1 MVSQCEIQPIPVEQK
16 SPMIPRLLRPAVLAI
31 AATLALGA
39 CTSTP
44 PRPQARQISF
54 ANLAPISFDVARI
67 EVVQQYQPPQVAP
80 NVDHLTPIPP
90 SDAIR
95 RWANERVR
103 AMGTSGTMRV
113 IIKDA
118 SITET
123 HLAGT
128 TGVRGA
134 FTTDQSER
142 YDGRLSVDLVV
153 EVPSRR
159 FQGYT
164 GATVARTISVPENVS
179 LQGREDAWHSLVER
193 MMADLNAKLEEG
205 IDGNLTAVTLR

>member
-1 MVSQCEIQPIPVEQK
+1 
-16 SPMIPRLLRPAVLAI
+16 MIPRLLRPAVLAI

-39 CTSTP
+39 CTSAP

-67 EVVQQYQPPQVAP
+67 EVVQQYQPPQVPP
-80 NVDHLTPIPP
+80 NVDHLTPVQPT
-90 SDAIR
+90 DAIR

-103 AMGTSGTMRV
+103 AMGSSGTMRV

-153 EVPSRR
+153 EVPSRQ

-179 LQGREDAWHSLVER
+179 LQGREDAWHSLSS
-193 MMADLNAKLEEG
+193 A
-205 IDGNLTAVTLR
+205 

>member
-1 MVSQCEIQPIPVEQK
+1 
-16 SPMIPRLLRPAVLAI
+16 MISRLLRPAVLAI

-44 PRPQARQISF
+44 PRQQVRQISF
-54 ANLAPISFDVARI
+54 ANLAPISFDVARV

-80 NVDHLTPIPP
+80 NVDHLTPVPP

-103 AMGTSGTMRV
+103 AMGSSGTMRV

-153 EVPSRR
+153 EVPSRH

-205 IDGNLTAVTLR
+205 IDGNLAAVTLR

>member
-1 MVSQCEIQPIPVEQK
+1 
-16 SPMIPRLLRPAVLAI
+16 MIPRLLRPAVLAI

-39 CTSTP
+39 CTSAP

-67 EVVQQYQPPQVAP
+67 EVVQQYQPPQVPP
-80 NVDHLTPIPP
+80 NVDHLTPVSP

-103 AMGTSGTMRV
+103 AMGASGTMRV

-205 IDGNLTAVTLR
+205 IDGNLSAVTLR

>member
-1 MVSQCEIQPIPVEQK
+1 VVSQCETVPVEQK
-16 SPMIPRLLRPAVLAI
+16 SPMIPRLLRPAALAI

-54 ANLAPISFDVARI
+54 ANLAPISFDVAKI
-67 EVVQQYQPPQVAP
+67 EVVQQYQPPQVSP
-80 NVDHLTPIPP
+80 NVDHLTPVQP

-95 RWANERVR
+95 RWANERLR
-103 AMGTSGTMRV
+103 AMGGSGTIHV

>member
-1 MVSQCEIQPIPVEQK
+1 
-16 SPMIPRLLRPAVLAI
+16 MIPRLLRPAVLAI

-39 CTSTP
+39 CTSAP

-67 EVVQQYQPPQVAP
+67 EVVQQYQPPQVPP
-80 NVDHLTPIPP
+80 NVDHLTPVSP

-103 AMGTSGTMRV
+103 AMGASGTMRV

-123 HLAGT
+123 TLAPT

-179 LQGREDAWHSLVER
+179 LQGRDDAWHSLVER

-205 IDGNLTAVTLR
+205 IDANLSAVTLR

>member
-1 MVSQCEIQPIPVEQK
+1 
-16 SPMIPRLLRPAVLAI
+16 MIPRLLRPAVLAI

-39 CTSTP
+39 CTSAP

-67 EVVQQYQPPQVAP
+67 EVVQQYQPPQVPP
-80 NVDHLTPIPP
+80 NVEHLTPVQPT
-90 SDAIR
+90 DAIR

-103 AMGTSGTMRV
+103 AMGSSGTMRV

-123 HLAGT
+123 HLKPT
-128 TGVRGA
+128 TGVRGT

-153 EVPSRR
+153 EVPSRQ

-164 GATVARTISVPENVS
+164 GATVSRTISVPENVS

-205 IDGNLTAVTLR
+205 IDGNLSAVTLR

>member
-1 MVSQCEIQPIPVEQK
+1 
-16 SPMIPRLLRPAVLAI
+16 MIPRLLRPAALAI

-39 CTSTP
+39 CSSAP

-67 EVVQQYQPPQVAP
+67 EVVQQYQPPQVPP
-80 NVDHLTPIPP
+80 NVEHLTPVQPT
-90 SDAIR
+90 DAIR

-103 AMGTSGTMRV
+103 AMGSNGTMRV

-118 SITET
+118 SIVET
-123 HLAGT
+123 HLKPT
-128 TGVRGA
+128 TGVRGT

-153 EVPSRR
+153 EVPSRQ

-164 GATVARTISVPENVS
+164 GATVSRTISVPENVS

-205 IDGNLTAVTLR
+205 IDGNLSAVTLR

>member
-1 MVSQCEIQPIPVEQK
+1 M
-16 SPMIPRLLRPAVLAI
+16 
-31 AATLALGA
+31 
-39 CTSTP
+39 
-44 PRPQARQISF
+44 
-54 ANLAPISFDVARI
+54 
-67 EVVQQYQPPQVAP
+67 
-80 NVDHLTPIPP
+80 DHLTPVTP

-103 AMGTSGTMRV
+103 AMGAGGTMRV

-123 HLAGT
+123 ALAPT

-205 IDGNLTAVTLR
+205 IDGNLSAVTLR

>member
-1 MVSQCEIQPIPVEQK
+1 MHRS
-16 SPMIPRLLRPAVLAI
+16 SPMIPPLLRPAVLAI

-39 CTSTP
+39 CTSAP

-54 ANLAPISFDVARI
+54 ANQAPISFDVARI

-80 NVDHLTPIPP
+80 NVDHLAPVPP

-95 RWANERVR
+95 RWANDRLR
-103 AMGTSGTMRV
+103 AMGGSGTLRV
-113 IIKDA
+113 VIKDA
-118 SITET
+118 SITEPR
-123 HLAGT
+123 LPPT

-142 YDGRLSVDLVV
+142 YDGHLAVDLVV
-153 EVPSRR
+153 DVPARR

-164 GATVARTISVPENVS
+164 GATVARTISVPENIS
-179 LQGREDAWHSLVER
+179 LQGREDAWFAMVER
-193 MMADLNAKLEEG
+193 MMTELNGRLEEG
-205 IDGNLTAVTLR
+205 IYGSLTAVTLR

>member
-1 MVSQCEIQPIPVEQK
+1 
-16 SPMIPRLLRPAVLAI
+16 MIPRLLRPAVLAI

-80 NVDHLTPIPP
+80 NVDHLTPVQPA
-90 SDAIR
+90 DAIR
-95 RWANERVR
+95 RWANDRVR
-103 AMGTSGTMRV
+103 AMGSSGTMRV

-123 HLAGT
+123 HLKPT

-134 FTTDQSER
+134 LTTDQSER

-164 GATVARTISVPENVS
+164 GATVARTISVPEDVS

>member
-1 MVSQCEIQPIPVEQK
+1 
-16 SPMIPRLLRPAVLAI
+16 MIPRLLRPAVLAI

-39 CTSTP
+39 CTSAP

-67 EVVQQYQPPQVAP
+67 EVVQQYQPPQVPP
-80 NVDHLTPIPP
+80 NVEHLTPVQPT
-90 SDAIR
+90 DAIR

-103 AMGTSGTMRV
+103 AMGSSGTMRV

-123 HLAGT
+123 HLKPT
-128 TGVRGA
+128 TGVRGT

-153 EVPSRR
+153 EVPFRQ

-164 GATVARTISVPENVS
+164 GATVSRTISVPENVS

-205 IDGNLTAVTLR
+205 IDGNLSAVTLR

>member
-1 MVSQCEIQPIPVEQK
+1 
-16 SPMIPRLLRPAVLAI
+16 MIPRLLRPAVLAI

-39 CTSTP
+39 CTSAP

-67 EVVQQYQPPQVAP
+67 EVVQQYQPPQVPP
-80 NVDHLTPIPP
+80 NVEHLTPVQPT
-90 SDAIR
+90 DAIR

-103 AMGTSGTMRV
+103 AMGSNGTMRV

-123 HLAGT
+123 HLKPT
-128 TGVRGA
+128 TGVRGT

-153 EVPSRR
+153 EVPSRQ

-164 GATVARTISVPENVS
+164 GATVSRTISVPENVS

-205 IDGNLTAVTLR
+205 IDGNLSAVTLR

>member
-1 MVSQCEIQPIPVEQK
+1 
-16 SPMIPRLLRPAVLAI
+16 MIPRLLRPAVLAI

-39 CTSTP
+39 CTSAP

-67 EVVQQYQPPQVAP
+67 EVVQQYQPPQVPP
-80 NVDHLTPIPP
+80 NVDHLTPVPP

-103 AMGTSGTMRV
+103 AMGASGTMRV

-123 HLAGT
+123 SLKPT

-153 EVPSRR
+153 EVPSRQ

-164 GATVARTISVPENVS
+164 GATVSRTISVPENVS

>member
-1 MVSQCEIQPIPVEQK
+1 
-16 SPMIPRLLRPAVLAI
+16 MIPRLLRPAALAI

-39 CTSTP
+39 CTSAL

-80 NVDHLTPIPP
+80 NVDHLVPVPP

-95 RWANERVR
+95 RWANDRLR
-103 AMGTSGTMRV
+103 AMGGSGTLRV
-113 IIKDA
+113 VIKDA

-123 HLAGT
+123 RLPPT

-142 YDGRLSVDLVV
+142 YDGHLAVDLVV

-164 GATVARTISVPENVS
+164 GATVARTISVPENIS
-179 LQGREDAWHSLVER
+179 LQGREDAWFAMVER
-193 MMADLNAKLEEG
+193 MMTELNGRLEEG
-205 IDGNLTAVTLR
+205 IYGSLTAVTLR

>member
-1 MVSQCEIQPIPVEQK
+1 
-16 SPMIPRLLRPAVLAI
+16 MIPRLLRPAVLAI

-39 CTSTP
+39 CSSAP

-67 EVVQQYQPPQVAP
+67 EVVQQYQPPQVPP
-80 NVDHLTPIPP
+80 NVDHLTPVPP

-103 AMGTSGTMRV
+103 AMGASGTMRV

-123 HLAGT
+123 SLKPT

-142 YDGRLSVDLVV
+142 YDGHLAVDLVV

-164 GATVARTISVPENVS
+164 GATVARTISVPENIS
-179 LQGREDAWHSLVER
+179 LQGREDAWFAMVER
-193 MMADLNAKLEEG
+193 MMTELNGRLEEG
-205 IDGNLTAVTLR
+205 IYGSLTAVTLR

>member
-1 MVSQCEIQPIPVEQK
+1 
-16 SPMIPRLLRPAVLAI
+16 MIPRLLRPAVLAI
-31 AATLALGA
+31 AATLAMGA

-54 ANLAPISFDVARI
+54 ANLAPISFDVAKI

-80 NVDHLTPIPP
+80 NVDHLTPVPP

-179 LQGREDAWHSLVER
+179 LQGRDDAWHSLVER

-205 IDGNLTAVTLR
+205 IDGNLSAVTLR

>member
-1 MVSQCEIQPIPVEQK
+1 
-16 SPMIPRLLRPAVLAI
+16 MIPRLLRPAVLAI

-39 CTSTP
+39 CTSAP

-54 ANLAPISFDVARI
+54 ANLAPISFDVARV
-67 EVVQQYQPPQVAP
+67 EVVQQYQPPQVPP
-80 NVDHLTPIPP
+80 NVDHLTPVPP

-103 AMGTSGTMRV
+103 AMGASGTMRV

-123 HLAGT
+123 HLKPT
-128 TGVRGA
+128 TGVRGT

-153 EVPSRR
+153 EVPSRQ

-164 GATVARTISVPENVS
+164 GATVSRTISVPENVS

-205 IDGNLTAVTLR
+205 IDGNLSAVTLR

>member
-1 MVSQCEIQPIPVEQK
+1 
-16 SPMIPRLLRPAVLAI
+16 MIPRLLRPAVLAI

-39 CTSTP
+39 CTSAP

-67 EVVQQYQPPQVAP
+67 EVVQQYQPPQVPP
-80 NVDHLTPIPP
+80 NVDHLTPVQPT
-90 SDAIR
+90 DAIR

-103 AMGTSGTMRV
+103 AMGGSGTMRV

>member
-1 MVSQCEIQPIPVEQK
+1 
-16 SPMIPRLLRPAVLAI
+16 MIPRLLRPAVLAI

-54 ANLAPISFDVARI
+54 ANLAPISFDVAKI

-80 NVDHLTPIPP
+80 NVDHLTPVPP

-179 LQGREDAWHSLVER
+179 LQGRDDAWHNLVER

-205 IDGNLTAVTLR
+205 IDGNLSAVTLR

>member
-1 MVSQCEIQPIPVEQK
+1 
-16 SPMIPRLLRPAVLAI
+16 MIPRLLRPAVLAI

-54 ANLAPISFDVARI
+54 ANLAPISFDVAKI

-80 NVDHLTPIPP
+80 NVDHLTPVPP

-205 IDGNLTAVTLR
+205 IDGNLSAVTLRQQGRH

>member
-1 MVSQCEIQPIPVEQK
+1 
-16 SPMIPRLLRPAVLAI
+16 MIPRLLRPAVLAI

-54 ANLAPISFDVARI
+54 ANLAPISFDVAKI

-80 NVDHLTPIPP
+80 NVDHLTPVPP

-179 LQGREDAWHSLVER
+179 LQGREDAWHNLVER

-205 IDGNLTAVTLR
+205 IDGNLSAVTLR

>member
-1 MVSQCEIQPIPVEQK
+1 MRDPAIPVEQK
-16 SPMIPRLLRPAVLAI
+16 LLMIPRLLRPAVLAI

-39 CTSTP
+39 CTSAP

-80 NVDHLTPIPP
+80 NVDHLTPISP

-103 AMGTSGTMRV
+103 AMGSSGTMRV

-153 EVPSRR
+153 EVPTRR

-205 IDGNLTAVTLR
+205 IDGNLSAVTLR

>member
-1 MVSQCEIQPIPVEQK
+1 
-16 SPMIPRLLRPAVLAI
+16 MIPRLLRPAVLAI

-54 ANLAPISFDVARI
+54 ANLAPISFDVAKI

-80 NVDHLTPIPP
+80 NVDHLTPVPP

-179 LQGREDAWHSLVER
+179 LQGRDDAWHSLVER
-193 MMADLNAKLEEG
+193 MMADLNVKLEEG
-205 IDGNLTAVTLR
+205 IDGNLSAVTLR

>member
-1 MVSQCEIQPIPVEQK
+1 
-16 SPMIPRLLRPAVLAI
+16 MIPRLLRPAVLAI

-39 CTSTP
+39 CTSAP

-67 EVVQQYQPPQVAP
+67 EVVQQYQPPQVPP
-80 NVDHLTPIPP
+80 NVDHLTPVQPT
-90 SDAIR
+90 DAIR
-95 RWANERVR
+95 RWANDRVR
-103 AMGTSGTMRV
+103 AMGSSGTMRV

-153 EVPSRR
+153 EVPSRQ

-164 GATVARTISVPENVS
+164 GATVSRTISVPENVS

-205 IDGNLTAVTLR
+205 IDGNLSAVTLR

>member
-1 MVSQCEIQPIPVEQK
+1 
-16 SPMIPRLLRPAVLAI
+16 MIPRLLRPAVLAI

-39 CTSTP
+39 CTSAP

-54 ANLAPISFDVARI
+54 ANLAPISFDVARV
-67 EVVQQYQPPQVAP
+67 EVVQQYQPPQVPP
-80 NVDHLTPIPP
+80 NVDHLTPVSPT
-90 SDAIR
+90 DAIR
-95 RWANERVR
+95 RWANDRVR
-103 AMGTSGTMRV
+103 AMGASGTMRV

-118 SITET
+118 SIIET
-123 HLAGT
+123 SLKPT
-128 TGVRGA
+128 TGIRGA

-153 EVPSRR
+153 EVPSRQ
-159 FQGYT
+159 FKGYT

-205 IDGNLTAVTLR
+205 IDGNLSAVTLR